1 MAKRRK
7 VTSLNSPIICRN
19 ILVVSS
25 EQWLRRN
32 KKHLSFGATW
42 RCGEV
47 RLCEWATGRVRSALT
62 LPDEPP
68 VGEQMNHT
76 LIMVSLTVM
85 ILFCMVMYRCLSWC
99 IVAYQ

>member
-1 MAKRRK
+1 MEKRRK
-7 VTSLNSPIICRN
+7 GPSLSSSIICGN
-19 ILVVSS
+19 VVVVFP
-25 EQWLRRN
+25 EQWLR
-32 KKHLSFGATW
+32 HLSFGATW

-47 RLCEWATGRVRSALT
+47 KLCEWATGRVRSAVM

-68 VGEQMNHT
+68 VGEQINYI